1 MEEFSILV
9 LDGDKVVSDLKIL
22 LANIVTRK
30 PETTERKAKQRERAH
45 QREHQTKT
53 TREGPF
59 TWLN

>member
-45 QREHQTKT
+45 QRNIKQKQ
-53 TREGPF
+53 
-59 TWLN
+59 